1 MKPVNPSVSTPNQA
15 IIDEFVAYKKS
26 TKGLTQRGE
35 QWLRDMTGRFL
46 RQLRMNLTDVGP
58 QQIVEFQAHHD
69 LHFSTVNNRMA
80 VVYTVTEM
88 CKISS
93 HAYDSPTRPGTN
105 PHPRVR
111 QCASL
116 AHGPLSV
123 SIWKAFQRHG
133 QRTRRLVVESR
144 YSRNHH
150 NEIVPP
156 NQLGSRNVDFERWLQ
171 R

>member
-1 MKPVNPSVSTPNQA
+1 
-15 IIDEFVAYKKS
+15 
-26 TKGLTQRGE
+26 
-35 QWLRDMTGRFL
+35 
-46 RQLRMNLTDVGP
+46 
-58 QQIVEFQAHHD
+58 
-69 LHFSTVNNRMA
+69 MA

-133 QRTRRLVVESR
+133 HRTRRLVAEPR
-144 YSRNHH
+144 YARYNRL
-150 NEIVPP
+150 EFQAEFGVPEEEP
-156 NQLGSRNVDFERWLQ
+156 DIPRLGLPSVPLTTPLPSPIPPRRPPDGGVPLSKWFLLV
-171 R
+171 

>member
-1 MKPVNPSVSTPNQA
+1 
-15 IIDEFVAYKKS
+15 
-26 TKGLTQRGE
+26 
-35 QWLRDMTGRFL
+35 
-46 RQLRMNLTDVGP
+46 
-58 QQIVEFQAHHD
+58 
-69 LHFSTVNNRMA
+69 MA

-133 QRTRRLVVESR
+133 RRTRRLVVEPW
-144 YSRNHH
+144 YSRNHRPQFRA
-150 NEIVPP
+150 EFGIAEVEPGGP
-156 NQLGSRNVDFERWLQ
+156 GLGLTKGLGSHTPDATSTHPLCLSDGGVSDAKLK
-171 R
+171 